1 MASKVTLHI
10 ERLSLFCALTVVTK
24 VPDEVAFAAEATEE
38 FTWHKP
44 ALLTSHQLG
53 MLRILIHHNQ
63 KIIKKKI

>member
-10 ERLSLFCALTVVTK
+10 ERLSLFCGLTVVTK
-24 VPDEVAFAAEATEE
+24 VPDEVTFDAETTEE

-53 MLRILIHHNQ
+53 ILQLLIHRNQ